1 MKKSVL
7 ILIFSIMAA
16 HQPLSS
22 QALLQKTAGEDQLLQ
37 TGEGLN
43 SNAIVEIKTLG
54 STLLL
59 GTSKGL
65 AISENL
71 GRTWRMVTH
80 EDGIGRGS
88 VTAIAAKATETDTVI
103 WVATSHDT
111 VVAEGTLNAGGGLAV
126 SKDFG
131 RTWQHV
137 PQPGPTPVQNI
148 TFDIA
153 LHDDGSVWITS
164 FGGGT
169 RRSFD
174 DGLSWEVV
182 TPDTFVF
189 DAFCNLNHR
198 SFSVLSANGVLWVGT
213 AGAVNKST
221 DDGETWVN
229 FTHQNQENPIS
240 GNFVV
245 ALGSQ
250 QYGGREYI
258 YAATI
263 QVTDTELAGCTDFPF
278 PGSPD
283 QYRAVSVSD
292 DGGYSWYT
300 ALEGVFPHNFAFD
313 DSVAYAATDK
323 GLFKSLDFGRTWARY
338 PEIYDSEKDILY
350 LSEDVFTV
358 AVTPDH
364 ALWVGGPDGL
374 AVTRDDGRTWSI
386 IRGSSPPGRDGEKRT
401 YAYPSPF
408 SPLRHNLS
416 GGDGFIR
423 FQYNTINDTRV
434 TVRVY
439 DFAMDKVAEVVSGKP
454 RNGGGEFFELWNGR
468 NDRGELVANGVYF
481 YSIELEGDTVLWGKF
496 MVMN

>member
-1 MKKSVL
+1 MKKMMTLGLFLALSL
-7 ILIFSIMAA
+7 PLPAQTIL
-16 HQPLSS
+16 Q
-22 QALLQKTAGEDQLLQ
+22 TTVGEDQLLEA
-37 TGEGLN
+37 GEGLQ
-43 SNAIVEIKTLG
+43 SNAIVEIKTIG
-54 STLLL
+54 SILLL

-65 AISENL
+65 SISEDL
-71 GRTWRMVTH
+71 GRSWRLITH

-88 VTAIAAKATETDTVI
+88 VTAIAARATETDTVI

-126 SKDFG
+126 SKDMG
-131 RTWQHV
+131 RTWQFS

-153 LHDDGSVWITS
+153 LHDDGSTWITS

-169 RRSFD
+169 RRTFD
-174 DGLSWEVV
+174 DGLTWEVV
-182 TPDTFVF
+182 TPDTFLF

-198 SFSVLSANGVLWVGT
+198 SFSTISANGVLWVGT

-221 DDGETWVN
+221 DDGETWTN
-229 FTHQNQENPIS
+229 FTHQNQDNPIS

-250 QYGGREYI
+250 QFRGREYI
-258 YAATI
+258 WAATI
-263 QVTDTELAGCTDFPF
+263 QVTDTQLAGCTEFPF
-278 PGSPD
+278 PGSED
-283 QYRAVSVSD
+283 QFRAVSVSD

-300 ALEGVFPHNFAFD
+300 SLEGVFPHNFAFD
-313 DSVAYAATDK
+313 DSIAYAATDK
-323 GLFKSLDFGRTWARY
+323 GLFKSIDFGRTWARY
-338 PEIYDSEKDILY
+338 PEIYDSEQDIRY

-358 AVTPDH
+358 AVTPDR

-374 AVTRDDGRTWSI
+374 AVTRDDGRTWKI
-386 IRGSSPPGRDGEKRT
+386 IRGSRRPGQEGEKRT

-408 SPLRHNLS
+408 SPARHNLS

-423 FQYNTINDTRV
+423 FQYDTRTDTRV

-439 DFAMDKVAEVVSGKP
+439 DFAMDLVAEVVTGKP
-454 RNGGGEFFELWNGR
+454 RTAGGSYFELWNGR
-468 NDRGELVANGVYF
+468 NDRGEVVANGVYF
-481 YSIELEGDTVLWGKF
+481 YSVELEGDAVLWGKF